1 MGHGASVEF
10 GMGGA
15 DGAPI
20 TCFYAVLLYMN
31 PERRGFMFIQTEPTP
46 NPNTMKFLPGQDVLA
61 DRTAFFTDSENAKAS
76 PLASAL
82 FVLADIRAVFYGSDF
97 ITVTKTEAASWD
109 VLKPQILT
117 TVMEHYQSGLP
128 LMAAS
133 KEKAE
138 AASSDSYSAD
148 EQEIVD
154 QIKELIETRVR
165 PAVAQD
171 GGDIVFHSFKE
182 GIVKLEMHG
191 ACSGCPSSTATLKS
205 GIENM
210 LKHYIPE
217 VIAVEPA

>member
-1 MGHGASVEF
+1 
-10 GMGGA
+10 
-15 DGAPI
+15 
-20 TCFYAVLLYMN
+20 
-31 PERRGFMFIQTEPTP
+31 MFIQTEATP
-46 NPNTMKFLPGQDVLA
+46 NPNTMKFLPGQPVLG
-61 DRTAFFTDSENAKAS
+61 DKTAFFTDSDNAKAS

-82 FVLADIRAVFYGSDF
+82 FVLSDIRAVFFGGDF

-117 TVMEHYQSGLP
+117 TVMEHYQNGLP
-128 LMAAS
+128 LMSPAS
-133 KEKAE
+133 DAKADS
-138 AASSDSYSAD
+138 ASAISYSAD

-154 QIKELIETRVR
+154 QIIEMIEVRVR

-171 GGDIVFHSFKE
+171 GGDIIFHSYKD

-191 ACSGCPSSTATLKS
+191 ACSGCPSSTATLKN

-217 VIAVEPA
+217 IVAVEAA

>member
-1 MGHGASVEF
+1 
-10 GMGGA
+10 
-15 DGAPI
+15 
-20 TCFYAVLLYMN
+20 
-31 PERRGFMFIQTEPTP
+31 MFIQTENTP
-46 NPNTMKFLPGQDVLA
+46 NPNTMKFLPGQDVLG
-61 DRTAFFTDSENAKAS
+61 DKTAFFTDSENAKTS

-82 FVLADIRAVFYGSDF
+82 FVLADIRAVFFGSDF
-97 ITVTKTEAASWD
+97 ITVTKTESANWD

-128 LMAAS
+128 LMGASTTPDGAANV
-133 KEKAE
+133 
-138 AASSDSYSAD
+138 SYSDD
-148 EQEIVD
+148 EQQVVD

>member
-1 MGHGASVEF
+1 
-10 GMGGA
+10 
-15 DGAPI
+15 
-20 TCFYAVLLYMN
+20 
-31 PERRGFMFIQTEPTP
+31 MFIQTETTP
-46 NPNTMKFLPGQDVLA
+46 NPNTMKFLPGQDVLGE
-61 DRTAFFTDSENAKAS
+61 RTAFFTDSDNAKAS

-82 FVLADIRAVFYGSDF
+82 FVLSDIRAVFFGSDF
-97 ITVTKTEAASWD
+97 ITVTKTEGSNWD

-128 LMAAS
+128 LMGAATT
-133 KEKAE
+133 EKAVSGE
-138 AASSDSYSAD
+138 TYSED
-148 EQEIVD
+148 EQQVVD

-171 GGDIVFHSFKE
+171 GGDIIFHSFKE

-217 VIAVEPA
+217 VVTVEAVA

>member
-1 MGHGASVEF
+1 
-10 GMGGA
+10 
-15 DGAPI
+15 
-20 TCFYAVLLYMN
+20 
-31 PERRGFMFIQTEPTP
+31 MFIQTENTP
-46 NPNTMKFLPGQDVLA
+46 NPNTMKFLPAQPVLG
-61 DRTAFFTDSENAKAS
+61 DKTAFFTDAENAKAS

-82 FVLADIRAVFYGSDF
+82 FVLRDIRAVFFGGDF
-97 ITVTKTEAASWD
+97 ITVTKTESGQWD

-117 TVMEHYQSGLP
+117 TVMEHYQHGLP
-128 LMAAS
+128 LMNEAKPSVKAAG
-133 KEKAE
+133 
-138 AASSDSYSAD
+138 DDYSAD

-154 QIKELIETRVR
+154 QIKEMIETRVR

-171 GGDIVFHSFKE
+171 GGDIVFHSFKD

-191 ACSGCPSSTATLKS
+191 ACSGCPSSTATLKN